1 MVKKNQYNSNYLR
14 YMQKKTKVEKLVPK
28 EKYMKEDAEPR
39 VSPIIN
45 PKDTKKIQVQQLA
58 IKRRI

>member
-1 MVKKNQYNSNYLR
+1 
-14 YMQKKTKVEKLVPK
+14 MQKKTKVEKLVPK